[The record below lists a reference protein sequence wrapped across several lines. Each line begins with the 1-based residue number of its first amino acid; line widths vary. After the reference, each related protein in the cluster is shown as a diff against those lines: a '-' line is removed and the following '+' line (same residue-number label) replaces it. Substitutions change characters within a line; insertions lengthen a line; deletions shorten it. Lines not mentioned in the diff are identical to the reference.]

1 MLPNE
6 TMPNTVQ
13 PDEEPF
19 NPMFGFDQFID
30 FKGQSYDIGKLAQQ
44 DVQRQLGEI
53 LGPTDAE
60 LKEKFERMLS
70 STTPEEL
77 KDVGISRALTTFL

>member
-13 PDEEPF
+13 PDEEPSF
-19 NPMFGFDQFID
+19 NPMFGFDQSID
-30 FKGQSYDIGKLAQQ
+30 FKDQSYDIGKLAQQ

-53 LGPTDAE
+53 LEGKSIQQD
-60 LKEKFERMLS
+60 
-70 STTPEEL
+70 
-77 KDVGISRALTTFL
+77 